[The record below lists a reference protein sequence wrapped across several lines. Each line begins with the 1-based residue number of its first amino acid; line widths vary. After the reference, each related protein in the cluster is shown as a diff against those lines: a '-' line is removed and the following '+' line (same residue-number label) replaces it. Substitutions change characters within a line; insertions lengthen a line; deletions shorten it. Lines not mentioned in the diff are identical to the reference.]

1 MIIHNGFC
9 NLNLILNL
17 DHVIILFINLYCM
30 IANDRN
36 KNLLLTGALI
46 HEVFT
51 AVGWIMYKIFICL
64 KVHYCNN
71 AWTNGWYFV
80 YTWQYLAHKLPF
92 CMVLNS
98 IKMYDFISTL
108 TNLLLLHFCLQHC
121 HISLVTRVVL
131 TFVYT

>member
-1 MIIHNGFC
+1 MMHNGFC

-51 AVGWIMYKIFICL
+51 AVGWIMYRIFICL
-64 KVHYCNN
+64 KCIIVIMFELMDGILCIPGN
-71 AWTNGWYFV
+71 
-80 YTWQYLAHKLPF
+80 
-92 CMVLNS
+92 
-98 IKMYDFISTL
+98 I
-108 TNLLLLHFCLQHC
+108 
-121 HISLVTRVVL
+121 
-131 TFVYT
+131 